1 MLATLNSVN
10 KGIRLTQNA
19 CEYVF
24 ISFIPKL
31 PSPPLPPK
39 KTEGFLFFFA
49 TAGRSSRATLVQFPT
64 LFSSSPYVSLEI
76 SSPSLPPLRLSPPSE
91 SLQNKTGFRSPAF
104 SSPPRAHGL
113 AWRAGTGALL
123 GTWLE
128 NVGEA
133 RGPLADVGQKW
144 NDCRKEC
151 ILGNRL
157 STETAIHFFQTVIGF
172 VRSVGRLDAH
182 LISAE

>member
-64 LFSSSPYVSLEI
+64 LFSSSPSVSLEI
-76 SSPSLPPLRLSPPSE
+76 SSPSLPPLRFIASLRVAPKQDGISLSGLLLPS
-91 SLQNKTGFRSPAF
+91 
-104 SSPPRAHGL
+104 PR
-113 AWRAGTGALL
+113 
-123 GTWLE
+123 TWLSME
-128 NVGEA
+128 SRNGCTAWHLVRKRRRSA
-133 RGPLADVGQKW
+133 RAAGRRW
-144 NDCRKEC
+144 TEME
-151 ILGNRL
+151 RL
-157 STETAIHFFQTVIGF
+157 SKVMYIGQ
-172 VRSVGRLDAH
+172 
-182 LISAE
+182 